1 MEKVAEDLLL
11 VRFIEVVPL
20 NIMADENRLKESA
33 SIEDL
38 IGYIDI
44 FHGEY
49 KVNIEP

>member
-11 VRFIEVVPL
+11 VRFTEVVPL

-33 SIEDL
+33 SIEAL
-38 IGYIDI
+38 NGYIDI

-49 KVNIEP
+49 KVNIKS

>member
-11 VRFIEVVPL
+11 VRFTKVVPL
-20 NIMADENRLKESA
+20 KMMADQNRLKESA
-33 SIEDL
+33 SIEAL

-49 KVNIEP
+49 KVNIKS